1 LFEETIKDLQQ
12 KEPPRA
18 NIQTP
23 IKANL
28 IKNFDLDAKNEILD
42 LLNPPYLL
50 VLLFLLDL
58 SNLPTLLILSIQL
71 DLQGLH
77 VLSIILEQLI
87 FFQFWKISRNNYW
100 TINIPLLWAKS
111 SKPLQI

>member
-12 KEPPRA
+12 KEPPRV
-18 NIQTP
+18 NMQSP

-28 IKNFDLDAKNEILD
+28 IKNFNLDAKNEFSD
-42 LLNPPYLL
+42 LSDPPYLL

-58 SNLPTLLILSIQL
+58 SNLPMLLILSIQL

-87 FFQFWKISRNNYW
+87 FKKN
-100 TINIPLLWAKS
+100 
-111 SKPLQI
+111 